1 MGARCSAT
9 ASVNEVVRLSR
20 ADAQFVMSGGP
31 RSSND
36 VNYLFPLAKRELSAF
51 FHVVDQLFGAE
62 QARQAALD
70 WIDEMGAMSWPA
82 GEGIPDWR
90 EATIRATA
98 RLCSSRSIN
107 LRNRSTKSIAGE
119 NTV

>member
-1 MGARCSAT
+1 MR
-9 ASVNEVVRLSR
+9 EPRLSR
-20 ADAQFVMSGGP
+20 ADAQFVMADGP
-31 RSSND
+31 GPSND
-36 VNYLFPLAKRELSAF
+36 VDYLFSSAKRELSAF

-62 QARQAALD
+62 QARQSALD
-70 WIDEMGAMSWPA
+70 WIDEIEAMCWPA

-90 EATIRATA
+90 EVTIRATA

-107 LRNRSTKSIAGE
+107 LRHRPTKSIAGE